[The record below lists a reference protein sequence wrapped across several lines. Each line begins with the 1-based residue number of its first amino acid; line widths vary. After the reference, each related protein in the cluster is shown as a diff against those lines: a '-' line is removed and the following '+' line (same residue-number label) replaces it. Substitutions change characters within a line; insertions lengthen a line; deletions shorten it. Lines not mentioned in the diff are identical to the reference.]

1 MSPLGIKNGDGYD
14 WGAVAADL
22 SRMMT
27 LADEKVKEGSPECG
41 EDEDGEDY
49 LWFMIQGSGFMVHD
63 NL

>member
-27 LADEKVKEGSPECG
+27 LADEKANRKVLNAGKMKRERITYGS
-41 EDEDGEDY
+41 
-49 LWFMIQGSGFMVHD
+49 
-63 NL
+63 